1 MVMDNKKKILVT
13 GGAGFI
19 GSHLCKR
26 LISMGQPVVC
36 IDNLNTYY
44 NPLRKIENIRPLV
57 GNPLFDF
64 HVVDIVDYD
73 HLEDIFKAGNI
84 GCVVHLAARAGVRPS
99 IEQPLRYR
107 DTNVTGT
114 VNLLA
119 LAAQYGVENFVF
131 GSSSSIYGKNHKVP
145 FSEDD
150 HVDQPVS
157 PYAATKKACELFC
170 YTYSHLT
177 PLNITCLRYFT
188 VYGPSGRPDMAP
200 YLFTD
205 RIYKGQEITVYGPGM
220 ERDFT
225 YIDDIVDGT
234 IAALNKQLKFEIV
247 NLGSSHPIDLD
258 YFISV
263 IEGLLGKRANINR
276 KAPLPGDVMCTY
288 ADVSKAWKLFDYQPK
303 VSIGKGMENFTR
315 WYFDNVVKK

>member
-1 MVMDNKKKILVT
+1 MIIDVKKKILVT

-26 LISMGQPVVC
+26 LLDSGEQVVC
-36 IDNLNTYY
+36 VDNLNTYY
-44 NPLRKIENIRPLV
+44 SPLRKIENIRPFIN
-57 GNPLFDF
+57 NPLYQLQ
-64 HVVDIVDYD
+64 VLDIVDYD
-73 HLEDIFKAGNI
+73 QLEDVFKAGGI
-84 GCVVHLAARAGVRPS
+84 GKVVHLAARAGVRPS

-119 LAAQYGVENFVF
+119 LSAKYGVENFVF
-131 GSSSSIYGKNHKVP
+131 GSSSSVYGKNHKVP

-150 HVDQPVS
+150 HVDNPVS
-157 PYAATKKACELFC
+157 PYAATKKSCELFC

-188 VYGPSGRPDMAP
+188 VYGPAGRPDMAP

-205 RIYKGQEITVYGPGM
+205 RIYRGEEITVYGPGM

-225 YIDDIVDGT
+225 YVDDIVDGT
-234 IAALNKQLKFEIV
+234 ISALNKQLKFEIV
-247 NLGSSHPIDLD
+247 NLGNSHPIDLD
-258 YFISV
+258 YFITV
-263 IEGLLGKRANINR
+263 IEGLVGKKAKINR
-276 KAPLPGDVMCTY
+276 KPPLPGDVMRTY
-288 ADVSKAWKLFDYQPK
+288 ADVSKAWKLFGYQPK
-303 VSIGKGMENFTR
+303 VSIEEGMKNFIR
-315 WYFDNVVKK
+315 WYHDNIVKK